1 MTEALEHNTLQR
13 WQRDPVSFISEVL
26 RNPRDGQP
34 FQLFEAQKQFFKY
47 AWQTGDDGR
56 LLYPEQCFGAIKKT
70 GKTGT
75 AAMHVL
81 TTTLVYGGRYAEAF
95 CLANDL
101 EQAQGRVFTAIRQ
114 ICETS
119 PLLQREAQI
128 TQSRITFPQTGA
140 VIQALGADAT
150 SAAGAHP
157 VISSIDELWGVQSE
171 RSRRLYDE
179 MVPVPTQRISCRL
192 VTTHAGYEGESTL
205 LEELYKRGMALP
217 EIAPGLHA
225 GNHLLFFW
233 SHEPLAVWQT
243 DNWLAE
249 MRQLTRPI
257 QYLRQFENRFVSSE
271 NSFIDPS
278 AWDRCVDPQLG
289 ALPTDLFREIYVGVD
304 ASTKRD
310 SSAIVAVAFD
320 RDRQKVRLV
329 NHRIFQPSPT
339 EPMDFEM
346 SIEATLLDLAK
357 RFQIRKVLYD
367 PYQMAASAQRLTKA
381 GLPMEEYPQ
390 TLDRLTAMSQ
400 QLYDLITGQAL
411 IAYPSEAIRLAL
423 SRCVAL
429 ESSRGWRITKDEQS
443 HRIDVLIALG
453 MACVGTIKAQSEN
466 SYDLS
471 YKWVTGTPIGAPA
484 RTDEEVK
491 ARAKQDADDFYAARL
506 RNYLAQHG
514 AFGGM
519 PWL

>member
-1 MTEALEHNTLQR
+1 MTEVLEHTTLER
-13 WQRDPVSFISEVL
+13 WQREPVRFINEVL
-26 RNPRDGQP
+26 RNPKDGQP
-34 FQLFEAQKQFFKY
+34 FELFDAQKQFFKY

-56 LLYPEQCFGAIKKT
+56 LLYPEQCIGWVKKT
-70 GKTGT
+70 GKTST
-75 AAMHVL
+75 AAMHGL
-81 TTTLVYGGRYAEAF
+81 TTMLVFGGRYAEGY
-95 CLANDL
+95 CISNDL

-114 ICETS
+114 ICESS
-119 PLLQREAQI
+119 PLLRRETAI
-128 TQSRITFPQTGA
+128 TQSRISFPQTGA

-157 VISSIDELWGVQSE
+157 CWASADELWGFQTE
-171 RSRRLYDE
+171 RSRRLFDE
-179 MVPVPTQRISCRL
+179 LVPVPTQRISVRL
-192 VTTHAGYEGESTL
+192 TTTHAGYSGESQL
-205 LEELYKRGMALP
+205 LQEMYNKGNALP

-225 GNHLLFFW
+225 GDHMLFTW
-233 SHEPLAVWQT
+233 AHEPLASWQT
-243 DNWLAE
+243 DAWLAE
-249 MRQLTRPI
+249 MRAITRPI
-257 QYLRQFENRFVSSE
+257 QYIRQFENRFVSSE

-289 ALPTDLFREIYVGVD
+289 ALPIYVGVD
-304 ASTKRD
+304 ASVKRD

-346 SIEATLLDLAK
+346 GIEATLLDLAK

-367 PYQMAASAQRLTKA
+367 PYQMASSAQRLAKQ
-381 GLPMEEYPQ
+381 GLSMEEYPQ

-429 ESSRGWRITKDEQS
+429 ESSRGWRITKEKQS
-443 HRIDVLIALG
+443 HKIDVIVALG
-453 MACVGTIKAQSEN
+453 MACFAAVRAESES

-471 YKWVTGTPIGAPA
+471 YKWVSGTPIGSTPQ
-484 RTDEEVK
+484 TEEQRK
-491 ARAKQDADDFYAARL
+491 AEAKQEADEFYAARL
-506 RNYLAQHG
+506 RNYLAAHG
-514 AFGGM
+514 AFGFGP
-519 PWL
+519 PWGAI